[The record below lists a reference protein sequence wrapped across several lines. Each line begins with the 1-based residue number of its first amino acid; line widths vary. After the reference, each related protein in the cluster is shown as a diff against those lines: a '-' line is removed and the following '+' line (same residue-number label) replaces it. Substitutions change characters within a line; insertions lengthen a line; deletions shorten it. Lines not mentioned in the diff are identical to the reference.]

1 MALFRFGV
9 PFTDRKL
16 RSYLNALRDRPVNF
30 DTPVEQ
36 MTVEHGWT
44 VDGSH
49 DEIGTEP
56 QGPPVHDGIF
66 ARARQAIINYDFSD
80 PSIVV
85 GHFDPTTPPVG
96 RDMLLELKVLGF
108 RFLCGARVMEV
119 RDDYDGNTTYFGFR
133 YDTLEGHIERGYEWF
148 LLTKDH
154 ETGGIHFRIEAHWQ
168 LGQFPSLWSKI
179 GFKLIGDLTIRDVT
193 HEVALDVEYAGQAK
207 TPWGTTS
214 AGFSATTK
222 ISRKDW
228 NLNWNVALET
238 GGWLVGDQIT
248 ISIDLELVKQVEQAA
263 DAETV
268 AA

>member
-36 MTVEHGWT
+36 MTVEHGWI

-168 LGQFPSLWSKI
+168 LGQFPNLWSKI
-179 GFKLIGDLTIRDVT
+179 GFKLIGEHYRATWRRRAPARLRRIAHQPVSVPIAVPGDLAHR
-193 HEVALDVEYAGQAK
+193 G
-207 TPWGTTS
+207 G
-214 AGFSATTK
+214 
-222 ISRKDW
+222 
-228 NLNWNVALET
+228 ET
-238 GGWLVGDQIT
+238 GERTDPRPAT
-248 ISIDLELVKQVEQAA
+248 
-263 DAETV
+263 
-268 AA
+268 